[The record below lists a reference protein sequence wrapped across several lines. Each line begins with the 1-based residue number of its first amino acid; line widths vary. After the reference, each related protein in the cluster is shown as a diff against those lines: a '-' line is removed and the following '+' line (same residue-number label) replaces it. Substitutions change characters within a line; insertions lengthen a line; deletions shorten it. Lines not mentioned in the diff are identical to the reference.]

1 MDNLKEEIKVLLRQ
15 RCDELGVDYFDD
27 EEIIVD
33 QLTKQKTAEL
43 AKKKAELDQL
53 KKEIELR
60 KSLNNPTPQTSTTA
74 TTLSNWAY

>member
-60 KSLNNPTPQTSTTA
+60 KNLNQASATTTA
-74 TTLSNWAY
+74 TTLSN